1 MFLSRREWLFVL
13 DIAGP
18 PDARIQMESVY
29 QERSRDMR
37 RLLAVVV
44 ALAAGCAS
52 QPTELGRLPAP
63 ELAAAHV
70 RPNNGE
76 DFRLRV
82 GEIAASEDE
91 TFFVTFRAVASDS
104 RCPTDVACVWA
115 GNAEVVIGTAA
126 AGERWAPRTLNTAGD
141 TIEVIVGDHAVRL
154 LDIDPEPRSDEAI
167 PTSSYSALLRITRW
181 PPEARS
187 TRAQLVAR
195 DTER

>member
-1 MFLSRREWLFVL
+1 
-13 DIAGP
+13 
-18 PDARIQMESVY
+18 
-29 QERSRDMR
+29 MR
-37 RLLAVVV
+37 RFVAVVVV
-44 ALAAGCAS
+44 ALTAACAS
-52 QPTELGRLPAP
+52 QPTEIGRLPAP

-70 RPNNGE
+70 RPNDGE

-91 TFFVTFRAVASDS
+91 KFFVTFRAVASDS
-104 RCPTDVACVWA
+104 RCPTDVTCVWS

-126 AGERWAPRTLNTAGD
+126 AGERWVPRTLNTAGD

-154 LDIDPEPRSDEAI
+154 IDVDPEPRSGEAI
-167 PTSSYSALLRITRW
+167 PPASYSVLLRITRW

-195 DTER
+195 DSERQSTRRGSE